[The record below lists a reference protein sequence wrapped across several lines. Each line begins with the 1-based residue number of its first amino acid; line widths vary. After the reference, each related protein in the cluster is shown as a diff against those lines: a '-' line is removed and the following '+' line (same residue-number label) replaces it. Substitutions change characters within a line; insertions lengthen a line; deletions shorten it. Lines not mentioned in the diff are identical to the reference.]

1 MLGLARIQRY
11 NFVRVYGNFIDG
23 DFVPSKAT
31 KFYEHRNPV
40 TQEVVAKAPQ
50 STTEE
55 FNHAVANA
63 KQAFETWSRVPL
75 LSKYYLI

>member
-50 STTEE
+50 STTE
-55 FNHAVANA
+55 
-63 KQAFETWSRVPL
+63 
-75 LSKYYLI
+75 